1 MALPPI
7 TPRDQVQRLLDLGRK
22 TGRYW
27 WLIALFAVV
36 GGGLSLAFAMTRPR
50 NFQSWAI
57 LFYQERIQSQL
68 LSPGREEQAQRNIG
82 ERYRELL
89 LARHQLDQIIVDPA
103 LDPFPQEKDPDVK
116 IDKLRLA
123 VRLEAHGANVFHIV
137 FTDSDPAR
145 AKRVTDK
152 LTKMLQDKD
161 ESLRNEQA
169 AATVAFVTDQQENA
183 RDELKKREK
192 AYNEFLAKH
201 PEFVQDAN
209 STMADGASIRSLRST
224 KQPVITG
231 NSRLVTLERQR
242 ARIQASLDA
251 PPGAVIPAT
260 PAPRTPERVAAEAAV
275 QDAQRELTAARRE
288 LEDANSKYTD
298 IHPAVLKARERVEA
312 ANLRLRQR
320 EAAIPP
326 EAAPVLRVNTE
337 EDRAKLQR
345 ELQQIEAQIAAE
357 QTKTGKPVDNS
368 VGDTTSWVVRLESEH
383 SELRRAVTE
392 QRERVQSLADSA
404 FRAQMDANEKLAEQG
419 GRLAVISPAEKPA
432 HPSGPGKTIFLAAG
446 MILFLTLGLSL
457 AVGLAV
463 IDDRLYRRADLERL
477 GVTVL
482 AVIPP
487 AIQIQRKR
495 RARSRH
501 RPRQAPSRH
510 RPHQRTAPLP
520 KTITKR
526 NSSCLR

>member
-36 GGGLSLAFAMTRPR
+36 GGGLSLAFALTRPR
-50 NFQSWAI
+50 SFQSWAT

-68 LSPGREEQAQRNIG
+68 LSPGREEAAQRNIG
-82 ERYRELL
+82 DRYRELL
-89 LARHQLDQIIVDPA
+89 LARHQLDQIIVDPT

-123 VRLEAHGANVFHIV
+123 VRLEAHGANVFRIV
-137 FTDSDPAR
+137 FTDRDPER
-145 AKRVTDK
+145 AKRVVDK

-161 ESLRNEQA
+161 EGLRNEQA
-169 AATVAFVTDQQENA
+169 AATVAFVTDQQESA
-183 RDELKKREK
+183 REELKKREK
-192 AYNEFLAKH
+192 AYTEFLAKH

-209 STMADGASIRSLRST
+209 STTAEGASIRSLHTT
-224 KQPVITG
+224 KPVVVG

-242 ARIQASLDA
+242 ARIQATLDA
-251 PPGAVIPAT
+251 PPGAPIPAT
-260 PAPRTPERVAAEAAV
+260 PAPRTPERIAAEVAV
-275 QDAQRELTAARRE
+275 QDAQRELSAARRE
-288 LEDANSKYTD
+288 LEDALTKYTD
-298 IHPAVLKARERVEA
+298 IHPAVVKARERVEA
-312 ANLRLRQR
+312 ATQRLRQR
-320 EAAIPP
+320 EAAVPP
-326 EAAPVLRVNTE
+326 DVEPVVRVNTE
-337 EDRAKLQR
+337 EDRARLQK

-357 QTKTGKPVDNS
+357 QSKTGKPNDNPAT
-368 VGDTTSWVVRLESEH
+368 DTTSWVVRLESDYN
-383 SELRRAVTE
+383 ELRRSVAE

-419 GRLAVISPAEKPA
+419 GRLAVIDPAFKPA
-432 HPSGPGKTIFLAAG
+432 RPSGPGKTIFLAAG

-487 AIQIQRKR
+487 AIRVQRKSRKR
-495 RARSRH
+495 RTTQQIQGGA
-501 RPRQAPSRH
+501 A
-510 RPHQRTAPLP
+510 
-520 KTITKR
+520 
-526 NSSCLR
+526 

>member
-7 TPRDQVQRLLDLGRK
+7 TPRDQVQRLVDLGRK

-50 NFQSWAI
+50 NYQSWAT

-68 LSPGREEQAQRNIG
+68 LSPGREEAAQRNIG
-82 ERYRELL
+82 DRYRELL
-89 LARHQLDQIIVDPA
+89 LARHQLDQIIVDPT

-123 VRLEAHGANVFHIV
+123 VRLEAHGANVFRIV
-137 FTDSDPAR
+137 FTDSDPER

-161 ESLRNEQA
+161 EGLRNEQA
-169 AATVAFVTDQQENA
+169 AATVAFVTDQQESA
-183 RDELKKREK
+183 REELKKREK
-192 AYNEFLAKH
+192 AYTEFLAKH

-209 STMADGASIRSLRST
+209 STTAEGASIRSLHST
-224 KQPVITG
+224 KPLPVTG
-231 NSRLVTLERQR
+231 NTRMVTLERQR
-242 ARIQASLDA
+242 ARIQATLDA
-251 PPGAVIPAT
+251 PPGAAIPAPPT
-260 PAPRTPERVAAEAAV
+260 PRTPERIAAEAAV
-275 QDAQRELTAARRE
+275 QDAQRELAAAKRE
-288 LEDANSKYTD
+288 LEDALTKFTD
-298 IHPAVLKARERVEA
+298 IHPAVVKAKERVEA
-312 ANLRLRQR
+312 ANQRLRQR
-320 EAAIPP
+320 EAALPP
-326 EAAPVLRVNTE
+326 DVEAPVVRVNTE
-337 EDRAKLQR
+337 EDRVKLQK

-357 QTKTGKPVDNS
+357 QSKTGKPSDNTAAP
-368 VGDTTSWVVRLESEH
+368 DTTSWVVRLESEH
-383 SELRRAVTE
+383 NELRRSVAE

-419 GRLAVISPAEKPA
+419 GRLAVIDPAFKPA
-432 HPSGPGKTIFLAAG
+432 QPSGPGKTIFLAAG

-487 AIQIQRKR
+487 AIQVNHKNRKNR
-495 RARSRH
+495 K
-501 RPRQAPSRH
+501 PR
-510 RPHQRTAPLP
+510 T
-520 KTITKR
+520 TKPTEGGAA
-526 NSSCLR
+526 

>member
-7 TPRDQVQRLLDLGRK
+7 TPRDQVQRLVDLGRK

-50 NFQSWAI
+50 SFQSWAT

-68 LSPGREEQAQRNIG
+68 LSPGREEAAQRNIG
-82 ERYRELL
+82 DRYRELL
-89 LARHQLDQIIVDPA
+89 LARHQLDQIIVDPT

-123 VRLEAHGANVFHIV
+123 VRLEAHGANVFRIV
-137 FTDSDPAR
+137 FTDSDPER

-161 ESLRNEQA
+161 EGLRNEQA
-169 AATVAFVTDQQENA
+169 AATVAFVTDQQESA
-183 RDELKKREK
+183 REELKKREK
-192 AYNEFLAKH
+192 SYTEFLAKH

-209 STMADGASIRSLRST
+209 STTAEGASIRSLHST
-224 KQPVITG
+224 KQQPVLTG
-231 NSRLVTLERQR
+231 NPRLVTLERQR

-251 PPGAVIPAT
+251 PPGAPIPAAPT
-260 PAPRTPERVAAEAAV
+260 PRTPERIAAEAAV
-275 QDAQRELTAARRE
+275 QDAQRELTAAKRE
-288 LEDANSKYTD
+288 LEDALSKFTD
-298 IHPAVLKARERVEA
+298 IHPAVVKAKERVDA
-312 ANLRLRQR
+312 ATQRLRQR
-320 EAAIPP
+320 EAAVPP
-326 EAAPVLRVNTE
+326 DVEAPVRVNTE
-337 EDRAKLQR
+337 EDRAKLQK

-357 QTKTGKPVDNS
+357 QSKTGKPADTTPAT
-368 VGDTTSWVVRLESEH
+368 DTTSWVVRLESEH
-383 SELRRAVTE
+383 SELRRSVAE

-419 GRLAVISPAEKPA
+419 GRLAVIDPAFKPA
-432 HPSGPGKTIFLAAG
+432 QPSGPGKTIFLAAG

-487 AIQIQRKR
+487 AIQVNRKNR
-495 RARSRH
+495 K
-501 RPRQAPSRH
+501 
-510 RPHQRTAPLP
+510 QRT
-520 KTITKR
+520 TKPTTPGGAA
-526 NSSCLR
+526 

>member
-7 TPRDQVQRLLDLGRK
+7 TPRDQVQRLVDLGRK

-50 NFQSWAI
+50 AFQSWSI

-82 ERYRELL
+82 DRYRELL
-89 LARHQLDQIIVDPA
+89 LARHQLDQIIVDPV

-137 FTDSDPAR
+137 FTDSDPER

-183 RDELKKREK
+183 REELKKREK
-192 AYNEFLAKH
+192 AYNEFLTKH

-209 STMADGASIRSLRST
+209 SPTSEGASIRSLHSN
-224 KQPVITG
+224 KPVPTG
-231 NSRLVTLERQR
+231 NTRLVTLERQR
-242 ARIQASLDA
+242 ARIQATLDA
-251 PPGAVIPAT
+251 PPGAAIPVP

-275 QDAQRELTAARRE
+275 QDAQRELTAAKRE

-298 IHPAVLKARERVEA
+298 IHPAVLKARERVDA
-312 ANLRLRQR
+312 ATQRLRQR
-320 EAAIPP
+320 EAALPP
-326 EAAPVLRVNTE
+326 EAEPVVRINTE

-345 ELQQIEAQIAAE
+345 ELQQIEAQITAE
-357 QTKTGKPVDNS
+357 QSKTGKSSDTSPAT
-368 VGDTTSWVVRLESEH
+368 DTTSWVVRLESEH
-383 SELRRAVTE
+383 SELRRAVAE

-419 GRLAVISPAEKPA
+419 GRLAVIDPAFKPA
-432 HPSGPGKTIFLAAG
+432 RPSGPGKTIFLAAG

-477 GVTVL
+477 GVSVL

-487 AIQIQRKR
+487 AIRVQRKR
-495 RARSRH
+495 RVT
-501 RPRQAPSRH
+501 RPTQGGA
-510 RPHQRTAPLP
+510 A
-520 KTITKR
+520 
-526 NSSCLR
+526 

>member
-7 TPRDQVQRLLDLGRK
+7 TPRDQVQRLVDLGRK

-50 NFQSWAI
+50 NYQSWSI

-68 LSPGREEQAQRNIG
+68 LSPGREEAVQRNIG
-82 ERYRELL
+82 DRYRELL

-116 IDKLRLA
+116 IDKLRLGI
-123 VRLEAHGANVFHIV
+123 RLEAHGANVFHIV
-137 FTDSDPAR
+137 FTDRDPER

-169 AATVAFVTDQQENA
+169 AATVAFVTDQQESA
-183 RDELKKREK
+183 REELKKREN
-192 AYNEFLAKH
+192 AYTGFLAKH

-209 STMADGASIRSLRST
+209 STTAEGASIRSLHT
-224 KQPVITG
+224 NKQPVVTG

-275 QDAQRELTAARRE
+275 QDAQRELTTAKRE
-288 LEDANSKYTD
+288 LEDALGKYKD
-298 IHPAVLKARERVEA
+298 IHPAVLKAREHVEA
-312 ANLRLRQR
+312 ATLRVRQR
-320 EAAIPP
+320 EAALPP
-326 EAAPVLRVNTE
+326 DAEPVVVRVNTE

-345 ELQQIEAQIAAE
+345 ELQQIEAQIAAG
-357 QTKTGKPVDNS
+357 QSKTGKPSDTS
-368 VGDTTSWVVRLESEH
+368 TATDTTSWVVRLESEH

-419 GRLAVISPAEKPA
+419 GRLAVIDPAFKPA
-432 HPSGPGKTIFLAAG
+432 RPSGPGKTIFLAAG

-487 AIQIQRKR
+487 AIRVQRRR
-495 RARSRH
+495 RARK
-501 RPRQAPSRH
+501 P
-510 RPHQRTAPLP
+510 TA
-520 KTITKR
+520 TEGGAA
-526 NSSCLR
+526 